1 MTRRWPKF
9 LNFIEYANDQVTF
22 QRNTEAT
29 RTRARQ
35 LAFHAF
41 IYPEGLT
48 VGIPTGKLHPQPSV
62 LNDLWIFDSVKWPR
76 DFVWEALAT
85 NQSEFKMLLDG
96 MINGYVI
103 SEHFQCLEKHASHV
117 WMKPGWAN
125 MGPLQ
130 LEAIRLSRP
139 ANSSLQYYERSSI
152 QDPLDGIY
160 WELREFLR
168 LGGEQ
173 RLRKCPV
180 CKRFFI
186 QSTARLATYCVRKC
200 RLNSNP
206 KHREDNAKYQRKRRK
221 KLTEQLIQ
229 EQLKKF
235 QEAKARLRAEG
246 YTELKFEWVC
256 DEAGIGKKR
265 LGYLRRWEEKE
276 YGRPR
281 ITDLTRL

>member
-1 MTRRWPKF
+1 MTRRWQKF

-35 LAFHAF
+35 LAFHVF
-41 IYPEGLT
+41 IYPESLT
-48 VGIPTGKLHPQPSV
+48 AGIPTGKLHPQRSV
-62 LNDLWIFDSVKWPR
+62 LNDLWIFDSVNWPR

-85 NQSEFKMLLDG
+85 NQSGFKMLLDG
-96 MINGYVI
+96 MINGYVS

-180 CKRFFI
+180 CERFFI
-186 QSTARLATYCVRKC
+186 QSTARPATYCDRKC
-200 RLNSNP
+200 RLNSDP
-206 KHREDNAKYQRKRRK
+206 SRREDDAEYHRRYRKKRREK
-221 KLTEQLIQ
+221 LIQ
-229 EQLKKF
+229 ENLEKVQG
-235 QEAKARLRAEG
+235 AKARLRAPGEKH
-246 YTELKFEWVC
+246 LK
-256 DEAGIGKKR
+256 
-265 LGYLRRWEEKE
+265 LG
-276 YGRPR
+276 
-281 ITDLTRL
+281 